1 MCRGVVKRIA
11 PDAEVIDITHGIEPQ
26 NVLQGALVLANTLPY
41 MPAGVH
47 VGVVDPKVGSERKA
61 LCVVGGDRLYV
72 GPDNGLLLVAADKL
86 GGVEAAFALESEEH
100 RLSPLS
106 HTFHGR
112 DVFAPAAAH
121 LASGVEPSAFGPPV
135 DPASLVRLDLPRAEI
150 GNGRIRA
157 TVLYVD
163 RYGNVQTNATGEDLA
178 AAGFDPG
185 CRVEIDVGFESYF
198 AKVADTFADV
208 RGGDILLYE
217 DSYWNVA
224 LAINGGNAAEML
236 VVRPGTELRIRL
248 A

>member
-1 MCRGVVKRIA
+1 VKRIA

-26 NVLQGALVLANTLPY
+26 NVRQGALVLANTLPY
-41 MPAGVH
+41 VPEGIH
-47 VGVVDPKVGSERKA
+47 VAVVDPKVGSERKA
-61 LCVVGGDRLYV
+61 LCLVGGGRRYV

-86 GGVEAAFALESEEH
+86 GGVDAAFALESEEH

-121 LASGVEPSAFGPPV
+121 LANGVEPSELGPPV
-135 DPASLVRLDLPRAEI
+135 DPATLVRLDLPRAEV
-150 GNGRIRA
+150 GSGRIRA
-157 TVLYVD
+157 TILYGD
-163 RYGNVQTNATGEDLA
+163 RYGNVQTNATGEDLK
-178 AAGFDPG
+178 AAGFEPG
-185 CRVEIDVGFESYF
+185 TKVEIEVGFESYF

-224 LAINGGNAAEML
+224 LALNGGNAAEML

>member
-1 MCRGVVKRIA
+1 MKIA
-11 PDAEVIDITHGIEPQ
+11 PEAEVIDITHGIEPQ
-26 NVLQGALVLANTLPY
+26 NVLQGALVLCNTLPY
-41 MPAGVH
+41 FPAGIH
-47 VGVVDPKVGSERKA
+47 VAVVDPKVGSERKA
-61 LCVVGGDRLYV
+61 LCVVAGERRYV
-72 GPDNGLLLVAADKL
+72 GPDNGLLLIAADRL
-86 GGVEAAFALESEEH
+86 GGVDGAFALESEEH

-106 HTFHGR
+106 NTFHGR

-121 LASGVEPSAFGPPV
+121 LARGVEPSELGPPV
-135 DPASLVRLDLPRAEI
+135 DPASLVRLDLPRAEV
-150 GNGRIRA
+150 GDGRIRV

-163 RYGNVQTNATGEDLA
+163 RYGNVQTNATGEDLK
-178 AAGFDPG
+178 AAGFDAG
-185 CRVEIDVGFESYF
+185 AKVEIDMGFESYF
-198 AKVADTFADV
+198 ARVADTFADV